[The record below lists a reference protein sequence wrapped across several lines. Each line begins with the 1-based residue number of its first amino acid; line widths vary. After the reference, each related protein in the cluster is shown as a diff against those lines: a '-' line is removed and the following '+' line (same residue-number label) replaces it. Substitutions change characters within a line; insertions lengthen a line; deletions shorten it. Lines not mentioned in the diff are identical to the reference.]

1 MCCVSSD
8 AELDQHGDD
17 GSGDWTPPFF
27 ILCVTMGELVGSVDA
42 ELAVAGVGEG
52 SLSSDEEDTNPYD
65 GALAAGAF
73 VESVYGPYDDCWV
86 VPLSQPEESMSLLK
100 SRLFMRHWMT
110 RRPVCQELRSRSRSP
125 RPAAGAA
132 DVWGFSESDVEEGSG
147 GGGGD
152 ASSSSCS
159 SNDGKST
166 LTSDLEKLLSDS
178 EVAKVEG
185 VGRSD
190 VERDSVVEGVE
201 PVAESNGGVWQMS
214 DSDDDEVAAAAAP
227 VAESNGG
234 VWQMTDS
241 SDGEVAVAEVNGNDD
256 PSSSSESSS
265 SESESNSSD
274 SSGLG
279 LGAAGHPAAGVGCV
293 PAPGSAVELLPVD
306 QLPSPAPQSLPS
318 PPSTPSVQVPQ
329 PKIMALPYLLPGAA
343 PGTFRRLCQPLL
355 AKEVFW
361 GDRIWQVLR
370 GSSHPL
376 KLLQPPQ
383 LPRWE
388 MQCAG
393 TGGELLGFEA
403 FIIHTIYVV

>member
-1 MCCVSSD
+1 MMSD

-190 VERDSVVEGVE
+190 VERDSVVEVVEPVAESNGGLWQMSDSEVAEVEGVDVERDSVVEGVE

-227 VAESNGG
+227 VAEAEGG
-234 VWQMTDS
+234 CI
-241 SDGEVAVAEVNGNDD
+241 EVHQNVILCVYSLGGGNQNDQNDKVFPSLHKGRAVL
-256 PSSSSESSS
+256 
-265 SESESNSSD
+265 SSD
-274 SSGLG
+274 SVGGRLG
-279 LGAAGHPAAGVGCV
+279 GH
-293 PAPGSAVELLPVD
+293 
-306 QLPSPAPQSLPS
+306 
-318 PPSTPSVQVPQ
+318 
-329 PKIMALPYLLPGAA
+329 
-343 PGTFRRLCQPLL
+343 F
-355 AKEVFW
+355 
-361 GDRIWQVLR
+361 
-370 GSSHPL
+370 
-376 KLLQPPQ
+376 
-383 LPRWE
+383 
-388 MQCAG
+388 
-393 TGGELLGFEA
+393 
-403 FIIHTIYVV
+403 

>member
-1 MCCVSSD
+1 
-8 AELDQHGDD
+8 
-17 GSGDWTPPFF
+17 
-27 ILCVTMGELVGSVDA
+27 MGELVGSVDA

-125 RPAAGAA
+125 RPAA

-190 VERDSVVEGVE
+190 VERDSVVEVVEPVAESNGGLWQMSDSEVAEVEGVDVERDSVVEGVE

-214 DSDDDEVAAAAAP
+214 DSDDDEVAAAAP
-227 VAESNGG
+227 VAQSNGG

-329 PKIMALPYLLPGAA
+329 PKNMASPYLLPGAA

>member
-1 MCCVSSD
+1 MIVD
-8 AELDQHGDD
+8 H
-17 GSGDWTPPFF
+17 SGND
-27 ILCVTMGELVGSVDA
+27 IVNYISARLCAHARAQV
-42 ELAVAGVGEG
+42 
-52 SLSSDEEDTNPYD
+52 
-65 GALAAGAF
+65 F
-73 VESVYGPYDDCWV
+73 
-86 VPLSQPEESMSLLK
+86 
-100 SRLFMRHWMT
+100 
-110 RRPVCQELRSRSRSP
+110 
-125 RPAAGAA
+125 PAARTHQSNQSRKTEPHHHAPFTLDKNGI
-132 DVWGFSESDVEEGSG
+132 ESI
-147 GGGGD
+147 
-152 ASSSSCS
+152 
-159 SNDGKST
+159 
-166 LTSDLEKLLSDS
+166 L
-178 EVAKVEG
+178 
-185 VGRSD
+185 R
-190 VERDSVVEGVE
+190 
-201 PVAESNGGVWQMS
+201 
-214 DSDDDEVAAAAAP
+214 DEVAAAAAP

-256 PSSSSESSS
+256 PSSSSESSL

-318 PPSTPSVQVPQ
+318 APSTPSVQVPQ
-329 PKIMALPYLLPGAA
+329 PKIMASPYLLPGAA

-383 LPRWE
+383 VPRWE